1 MLVKWVIEELDS
13 FWSFLIVLVNKKEN
27 LIRFCI
33 DFRKFNEIIIKD
45 SYFIFRIE
53 LIIDVFLGLKYYF
66 IIDLKSG
73 YL

>member
-27 LIRFCI
+27 LIRFYI

-53 LIIDVFLGLKYYF
+53 LILDVFLGLKYYF

>member
-13 FWSFLIVLVNKKEN
+13 FWSFLKVLVNKKEN

-53 LIIDVFLGLKYYF
+53 LILDVFLGLKYYF

>member
-1 MLVKWVIEELDS
+1 MLVK
-13 FWSFLIVLVNKKEN
+13 KKDN

-53 LIIDVFLGLKYYF
+53 LILDVFLGLNYYF

>member
-1 MLVKWVIEELDS
+1 MLVKWLIEELDS

-45 SYFIFRIE
+45 IYFIFRIE
-53 LIIDVFLGLKYYF
+53 LILDVFLGLKYYF

>member
-53 LIIDVFLGLKYYF
+53 LVLDVFLGLKYYF

>member
-1 MLVKWVIEELDS
+1 MIEELDS
-13 FWSFLIVLVNKKEN
+13 FWSFLIVLVKKKDN
-27 LIRFCI
+27 FIRFCI

-53 LIIDVFLGLKYYF
+53 LILDVFLGLKYYC

>member
-1 MLVKWVIEELDS
+1 MIEELDS
-13 FWSFLIVLVNKKEN
+13 FWSFLIVLVKKKDN

-53 LIIDVFLGLKYYF
+53 LILDVFLGLKYYF

>member
-53 LIIDVFLGLKYYF
+53 LILDVFLGLKYYF

>member
-1 MLVKWVIEELDS
+1 MLVKGVNDMLVKGVIVELDS
-13 FWSFLIVLVNKKEN
+13 FWSFLIVLVKKKDN

-53 LIIDVFLGLKYYF
+53 LI
-66 IIDLKSG
+66 
-73 YL
+73 